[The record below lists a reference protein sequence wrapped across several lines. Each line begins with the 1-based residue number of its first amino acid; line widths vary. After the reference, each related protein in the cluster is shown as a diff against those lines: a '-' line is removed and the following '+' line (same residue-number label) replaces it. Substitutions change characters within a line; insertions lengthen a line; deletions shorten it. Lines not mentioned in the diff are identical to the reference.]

1 MDHLETNIKEEE
13 EEEKISPKHASKL
26 QFSIAQIMGFDRG
39 ERKPEKEEVEE
50 VEERPS
56 LPAKLW
62 RPLAHCPTTS
72 STSSISSTSSSLML
86 PSEPPAIA
94 LLRHYTML
102 RSRDPWRSL
111 MPPGPGPGPLLPP
124 SLTPPQHF
132 RFPTF
137 PFPEST
143 KILGKAEESLPSLTS
158 LTSSK
163 QKSYPCPQCGKVFNA
178 HYNLTRHMPVHTGKR
193 EQFWVLPL
201 RFFLPFHQTL

>member
-1 MDHLETNIKEEE
+1 MNHLETNIKEEE
-13 EEEKISPKHASKL
+13 EEEEERGEEKISPKHASKL

-50 VEERPS
+50 ERPS
-56 LPAKLW
+56 QPAKLW

-72 STSSISSTSSSLML
+72 TTSTNPSSSLML

-94 LLRHYTML
+94 LLRHYTLL

-143 KILGKAEESLPSLTS
+143 KILGKAEETLTS
-158 LTSSK
+158 LTASK
-163 QKSYPCPQCGKVFNA
+163 QKTYPCPQCGKIFNA
-178 HYNLTRHMPVHTGKR
+178 HYNLTRHMPVHTGK
-193 EQFWVLPL
+193 
-201 RFFLPFHQTL
+201 